1 MRCSSSRMAAWL
13 VRKWVNLYTIGLPI
27 DVKKFRGEEIA
38 SDLWEQAQDAS
49 GSVSGRRS
57 LRVHIL
63 GRLLFGI
70 PDDLFWRMEH
80 SKTTGGSIAMN
91 RARYLTYP
99 RTYINLI
106 VLLVGMVV
114 LFPIGV
120 GGFVTA
126 IVAAVVPPVLFATV
140 FMYKWT
146 TVAIG
151 PIPIDTFPEALVVS
165 LLGLVL
171 LLIELFVANA
181 IVSILRR
188 HVSVRI
194 ARFHFGQDA

>member
-1 MRCSSSRMAAWL
+1 M
-13 VRKWVNLYTIGLPI
+13 
-27 DVKKFRGEEIA
+27 
-38 SDLWEQAQDAS
+38 
-49 GSVSGRRS
+49 
-57 LRVHIL
+57 HIL

-126 IVAAVVPPVLFATV
+126 IVAAVVPPVLLATV

-171 LLIELFVANA
+171 LMIELFVANA

>member
-1 MRCSSSRMAAWL
+1 MRCSSSRMAACL

-38 SDLWEQAQDAS
+38 SDLLEQAQDAS

-63 GRLLFGI
+63 GRLLLGI

-126 IVAAVVPPVLFATV
+126 IVAAVVPPVLLATV

-171 LLIELFVANA
+171 LLIELLVANA

>member
-1 MRCSSSRMAAWL
+1 M
-13 VRKWVNLYTIGLPI
+13 
-27 DVKKFRGEEIA
+27 
-38 SDLWEQAQDAS
+38 
-49 GSVSGRRS
+49 
-57 LRVHIL
+57 HIL

-70 PDDLFWRMEH
+70 HDDLFWRMEH

-126 IVAAVVPPVLFATV
+126 IVAAVVPPVLLATV

>member
-1 MRCSSSRMAAWL
+1 
-13 VRKWVNLYTIGLPI
+13 
-27 DVKKFRGEEIA
+27 
-38 SDLWEQAQDAS
+38 
-49 GSVSGRRS
+49 
-57 LRVHIL
+57 
-63 GRLLFGI
+63 
-70 PDDLFWRMEH
+70 
-80 SKTTGGSIAMN
+80 
-91 RARYLTYP
+91 
-99 RTYINLI
+99 
-106 VLLVGMVV
+106 MVV

-126 IVAAVVPPVLFATV
+126 IVAAVVPPVLLATV

>member
-1 MRCSSSRMAAWL
+1 M
-13 VRKWVNLYTIGLPI
+13 
-27 DVKKFRGEEIA
+27 
-38 SDLWEQAQDAS
+38 
-49 GSVSGRRS
+49 
-57 LRVHIL
+57 
-63 GRLLFGI
+63 
-70 PDDLFWRMEH
+70 
-80 SKTTGGSIAMN
+80 
-91 RARYLTYP
+91 
-99 RTYINLI
+99 NLI

-114 LFPIGV
+114 LFSIGV

-126 IVAAVVPPVLFATV
+126 IVAAVVPPVLLATV